1 MNRRIGAAGLSLVK
15 QFEGFEPKWYPDP
28 AHGWKV
34 PTIGYGHTDAAG
46 PPKYAA
52 TKNLVLSEAEATEIL
67 RNDMQ
72 KYADAVSKSV
82 TVPLNDNQ
90 FDALVSWCYNVGPG
104 AVAKSTLVRKLN
116 AGDYVSVP
124 SELAKWNK
132 AGGKV
137 LKGLTRRRAA
147 EAALFT
153 SKANPTNAPIPTP
166 KPASVP
172 PTPTAPATKPSTGT
186 AAAAGG
192 IIALLAAAAAWF
204 SDLFQGWF

>member
-28 AHGWKV
+28 AHGWKL

-46 PPKYAA
+46 EPKYAS
-52 TKNLVLSEAEATEIL
+52 TKGLVLTEEQATQVL
-67 RNDMQ
+67 RNDLQ
-72 KYADAVSKSV
+72 NYADAVSRSV
-82 TVPLNDNQ
+82 KAPLTDNQ

-116 AGDYVSVP
+116 AGDYASVP

-132 AGGKV
+132 AGGKT

-147 EAALFT
+147 EAALFV
-153 SKANPTNAPIPTP
+153 SKAATLEPTP
-166 KPASVP
+166 KV
-172 PTPTAPATKPSTGT
+172 TPKVERKPS
-186 AAAAGG
+186 AGLGSLIG
-192 IIALLAAAAAWF
+192 IALAAAASGCAYF
-204 SDLFQGWF
+204 LDLFKGWF